1 MEEPC
6 GLRSRGLLPV
16 GHDWATSLSIF
27 TSCIGEG
34 NGNPLQCSCLENPR
48 VRGAWWAAMSGI
60 AQSRTRLKRL
70 SSSSRTAAYQ
80 APPSIGFS
88 RQEYWSGLLLP
99 SPAFILETL
108 WGKALKTRGLPFI
121 YLHCQWIHWTN
132 NPRAP
137 FPKSFVNNKTWY
149 VEFLCLHLSVKWFR
163 TWMRKRRALLLVSWN
178 LDPRKGAALSD
189 FRI

>member
-1 MEEPC
+1 MSDSV
-6 GLRSRGLLPV
+6 RSQTWQPTRLPWPWDSPGKNTGVGCHFLLQYMKV
-16 GHDWATSLSIF
+16 KVKLLS
-27 TSCIGEG
+27 
-34 NGNPLQCSCLENPR
+34 R
-48 VRGAWWAAMSGI
+48 VRVFETPW
-60 AQSRTRLKRL
+60 
-70 SSSSRTAAYQ
+70 TAAYQ
-80 APPSIGFS
+80 APLPMGFS